1 MQSRKKSLRYGSST
15 SSENRCQGGKA
26 EFLHHYP
33 KKGILMSPY
42 NLLTKLSWSCP
53 NNGKGGES
61 HIIENIMGPKYLDLK
76 SLLKQ

>member
-1 MQSRKKSLRYGSST
+1 MHKEEEPVGWEFHVKWSG
-15 SSENRCQGGKA
+15 CQGGNT
-26 EFLHHYP
+26 EFPHHYP
-33 KKGILMSPY
+33 ENDILMSLY

-61 HIIENIMGPKYLDLK
+61 HIIENIMGPKPLDLK